1 MSEPTYLLRP
11 VAWVESPLADRDAA
25 PKQGDEGA
33 PLARVVFRPELLEAA
48 ADLHVGAEI
57 LVLTWLHLGRR
68 DVLSV
73 HPRGDR
79 SRSRRGVFSTRSPDR
94 PNPIGLHAV
103 TIVSIR
109 ENAVTVR
116 NLEAI
121 DGTPVL
127 DVKPMLGTFRER

>member
-1 MSEPTYLLRP
+1 MSDGTYRLRP
-11 VAWVESPLADRDAA
+11 VGRVESPLTDRAAA

-33 PLARVVFRPELLEAA
+33 PPARVVFMPEFREAA
-48 ADLHVGAEI
+48 GDLREGDEV
-57 LVLTWLHLGRR
+57 LVLTWLHLGSR

-73 HPRGDR
+73 HPRDDVNR
-79 SRSRRGVFSTRSPDR
+79 PREGVFSTRSPDR

-103 TIVSIR
+103 TI
-109 ENAVTVR
+109 EAVEEGAIAVR

-127 DVKPMLGTFRER
+127 DVKPVLGEPNLR